1 VVVLTKMDLVP
12 HLDWNLSRC
21 REYLR
26 QIHPGVFVFELSAK
40 TGQGMDAWIEY
51 LEKLAR

>member
-1 VVVLTKMDLVP
+1 
-12 HLDWNLSRC
+12 LSRC